1 MSTNTVRID
10 NKLLQQAVQ
19 VSGLATKREVVE
31 RALWLLISLQNQS
44 TPATTALIKPPSRTE
59 NYHPEVVNTLQT
71 LATVTPLEPP
81 QDTEEFLAWLK
92 QNV

>member
-1 MSTNTVRID
+1 MPTNTVRID

-31 RALWLLISLQNQS
+31 RALRLLISLQNQS
-44 TPATTALIKPPSRTE
+44 SPATPVPRPSSQSA
-59 NYHPEVVNTLQT
+59 NYHPEVVKMLHT
-71 LATVTPLEPP
+71 LAAEEPITPP

-92 QNV
+92 QRY